1 MENSNE
7 VQNTTNVGN
16 EVLADVS
23 GSLLDRAIELFDM
36 LSDGERIIVMD
47 GYCKGC
53 GRKQDGGICS
63 CVDF

>member
-1 MENSNE
+1 MEHKNLNTEETANSDL
-7 VQNTTNVGN
+7 G
-16 EVLADVS
+16 AGS

-36 LSDGERIIVMD
+36 LSDEERIIVMD